1 MELCTAAPLLDDKGI
16 LITPGWARYP
26 YWEYNRKKAGLRVAL
41 KEWDSYTIT
50 DEGKGFS
57 FQIIYSDLGYSGIFS
72 IAFFDHIRKKASEV
86 HGIKLFPKQ
95 RTLSENPGADSAV
108 TYADSSMTIAFV
120 RKGLK
125 HQILIT
131 APYLMLPDGS
141 TGFKADA
148 VLYEDEGAESMNT
161 ATALDNEG
169 RYWHYGRRINPM
181 KAEGMIFINHLAHNL
196 TKDKSHGIMEW
207 ERGRWPVKSGWIA
220 ATASGWTYDGIAWG
234 VNLSCPFP
242 ECGNTESNCIFF
254 DGRIHKLGRISF
266 SHPGNVPM
274 NYEVADGEGRIRLA
288 FARGASLDSLIS
300 MKMMKAE
307 RKQTAGLFSGFF
319 ILDDG
324 RRLEI
329 ENAYGSITETR
340 NRW

>member
-148 VLYEDEGAESMNT
+148 VHFVIQHLIIHQNT
-161 ATALDNEG
+161 ADFLILKN
-169 RYWHYGRRINPM
+169 HQL
-181 KAEGMIFINHLAHNL
+181 IFLFIHFLCL
-196 TKDKSHGIMEW
+196 PCIPCILWFKS
-207 ERGRWPVKSGWIA
+207 
-220 ATASGWTYDGIAWG
+220 SGWTF
-234 VNLSCPFP
+234 L
-242 ECGNTESNCIFF
+242 
-254 DGRIHKLGRISF
+254 
-266 SHPGNVPM
+266 
-274 NYEVADGEGRIRLA
+274 
-288 FARGASLDSLIS
+288 
-300 MKMMKAE
+300 
-307 RKQTAGLFSGFF
+307 Q
-319 ILDDG
+319 
-324 RRLEI
+324 
-329 ENAYGSITETR
+329 
-340 NRW
+340 NRPA